1 MSKNKAIT
9 LHEPIFKGNELKY
22 LKKCLDSTWV
32 STSGYFI
39 DKFENEVKKYTKS
52 KYAIFCVNGTSGLH
66 ISLLV
71 AGVGYGDE
79 VIVPT
84 ITFIAPVNAI
94 KYNGADP
101 IFMDCDNFYNI
112 DQYKTIEFLNSNTDF
127 KNGYTVN
134 KKTKKIIKAIIIV
147 HAFGNAA
154 DFGKLNS
161 LCKKRNIKLIE
172 DASESLGSFYNKNN
186 KHTGTIGDLGV
197 ISFNGNK
204 IITAGAGGMI
214 LTNNNILNKKIRY
227 LIKQAKD
234 DTLNFIH
241 NNIGYN
247 YAQTNINAAIGLAQF
262 ESIAKILTLKKNIYE
277 KYKINFDKFLNH
289 NLVLTPNYS
298 NNNHWLNVIRI
309 NRKNKDYLIKKLI
322 SKNIYVRPIWYPN
335 HLQKMYKNNQSY
347 KITNATKL
355 YDESVCLPSSYHLS
369 DSDFIRVVKTIFE
382 NDNRLS
388 VK

>member
-382 NDNRLS
+382 NDNQLS

>member
-127 KNGYTVN
+127 KNGYTIN

-262 ESIAKILTLKKNIYE
+262 ENIAKILTLKKNIYE

-289 NLVLTPNYS
+289 SLVLTPNYS

-355 YDESVCLPSSYHLS
+355 YYESVCLPSSYHLS